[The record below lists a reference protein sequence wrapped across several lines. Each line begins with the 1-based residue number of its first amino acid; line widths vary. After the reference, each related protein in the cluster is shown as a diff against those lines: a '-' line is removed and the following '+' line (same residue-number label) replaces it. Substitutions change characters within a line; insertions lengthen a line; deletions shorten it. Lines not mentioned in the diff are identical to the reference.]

1 MPLTEGKRASNRKSD
16 MKYQQILLK
25 PYKDEGQLIR
35 EFAASAGQSVQ
46 GYILQAVRER
56 MEREKNQQK
65 TTENP

>member
-1 MPLTEGKRASNRKSD
+1 MPLTEAKRASNRKSD

-25 PYKDEGQLIR
+25 PYKEDGQLIR
-35 EFAASAGQSVQ
+35 EFASAAGQSVQ

-65 TTENP
+65 TDENP

>member
-1 MPLTEGKRASNRKSD
+1 MPLTEAKRASNRKSD

-56 MEREKNQQK
+56 MDRDKNQQK
-65 TTENP
+65 TAENP

>member
-1 MPLTEGKRASNRKSD
+1 MPLTEAKRASNRKSD

-25 PYKDEGQLIR
+25 PYKEEGQLIR
-35 EFAASAGQSVQ
+35 EFAAAAGQSVQ

-65 TTENP
+65 TAENP

>member
-1 MPLTEGKRASNRKSD
+1 MALTEAKRASNRKSD

-25 PYKDEGQLIR
+25 PYKEDGQLIR
-35 EFAASAGQSVQ
+35 EFASAAGQSVQ

-65 TTENP
+65 TADNP

>member
-1 MPLTEGKRASNRKSD
+1 MSLTEAKRASNRKSD

-25 PYKDEGQLIR
+25 PYKEDGQLIR
-35 EFAASAGQSVQ
+35 EFAAAAGQSVQ

-65 TTENP
+65 TAENP

>member
-1 MPLTEGKRASNRKSD
+1 MPLTEAKRASNRKSD

-65 TTENP
+65 TGENP

>member
-1 MPLTEGKRASNRKSD
+1 MPLTEAKRASNRKSD

-25 PYKDEGQLIR
+25 PYKEDGQLIR
-35 EFAASAGQSVQ
+35 EFASAAGQSVQ

>member
-65 TTENP
+65 TAENP

>member
-1 MPLTEGKRASNRKSD
+1 MPWTEAKRASNRKSD

-35 EFAASAGQSVQ
+35 EFAAAAGQSVQ

-56 MEREKNQQK
+56 MDREKNHQK
-65 TTENP
+65 TAENP

>member
-1 MPLTEGKRASNRKSD
+1 MALTEAKRASNRKSD

-25 PYKDEGQLIR
+25 PYKEDGQLIR
-35 EFAASAGQSVQ
+35 EFAAAAGQSVQ

-65 TTENP
+65 TAENP

>member
-1 MPLTEGKRASNRKSD
+1 MPLTEAKRASNRKSD

-25 PYKDEGQLIR
+25 PYKEDGQLIR
-35 EFAASAGQSVQ
+35 EFAAAAEQSVQ

-65 TTENP
+65 TAENP

>member
-1 MPLTEGKRASNRKSD
+1 MPLTEAKRASNRKSD

-35 EFAASAGQSVQ
+35 EFASAAGQSVQ

-56 MEREKNQQK
+56 MDREKNQQK
-65 TTENP
+65 TAENP

>member
-1 MPLTEGKRASNRKSD
+1 MPLTEAKRASNRKSD

-56 MEREKNQQK
+56 MDREKNQQK
-65 TTENP
+65 TGENP

>member
-1 MPLTEGKRASNRKSD
+1 MPWTEAKRASNRKSD

-35 EFAASAGQSVQ
+35 EFAAAAGQSVQ

-65 TTENP
+65 TAENP

>member
-1 MPLTEGKRASNRKSD
+1 MPLTEAKRASNRKSD

-35 EFAASAGQSVQ
+35 EFAAAAGQSVQ

-56 MEREKNQQK
+56 MDREKNQQK
-65 TTENP
+65 TAENP

>member
-1 MPLTEGKRASNRKSD
+1 MPLTEAKRASNRKSD

-25 PYKDEGQLIR
+25 PYKEEGQLIR
-35 EFAASAGQSVQ
+35 EFAAAAGQSVQ

-65 TTENP
+65 TGENP

>member
-1 MPLTEGKRASNRKSD
+1 MPLTEAKRASNRKSD

-25 PYKDEGQLIR
+25 PYKEDGQLIR
-35 EFAASAGQSVQ
+35 EFASAAGQSVQ
-46 GYILQAVRER
+46 GYILQAVQER

>member
-1 MPLTEGKRASNRKSD
+1 MPLTEAKRASNRKSD

-65 TTENP
+65 TAENP

>member
-1 MPLTEGKRASNRKSD
+1 MPLTEAKRASNRKSD

-25 PYKDEGQLIR
+25 PYKEDGQLIR
-35 EFAASAGQSVQ
+35 EFASAAGQSVQ
-46 GYILQAVRER
+46 GYILDAVRER

>member
-1 MPLTEGKRASNRKSD
+1 MPWTEAKRASNRKSD

-35 EFAASAGQSVQ
+35 EFAAAAGQSVQ

-56 MEREKNQQK
+56 MDREKNQQK
-65 TTENP
+65 TAENP

>member
-1 MPLTEGKRASNRKSD
+1 MPLTEAKRASNRKSD

-56 MEREKNQQK
+56 MDREKNQQK
-65 TTENP
+65 TDENP